1 MAITAT
7 TAQRSAER
15 TNDATASAPVGHS
28 GAMTASPAPAPP
40 DAAARIAAVRP
51 EFAARGAYLDTASI
65 GLPPRRALE
74 ALGEAVETWRTGG
87 ASAREYD
94 VSVET
99 SRQRYAALVG
109 TAPSRV
115 ALGSQASVFVGTVAG
130 SVPDGG
136 EVLVPSG
143 EFTSVVFPF
152 MAHADRGV
160 TVREVPLETLAD
172 QVRESTSLVAVSAVQ
187 SSDGALAD
195 LDAVAAAAAVVG
207 ARVLVD
213 TTQAAGWLPVD
224 PTRYDYTVGSG
235 YKWLLAARGTC
246 FSTVRDEE
254 AAARLRPGAA
264 GWYAGDDR
272 WESLYGGPL
281 RLAADARR
289 FDVSPASLSWV
300 TQAAC
305 LELLLEVGP
314 SALHEH
320 AVGLA
325 GRFRAAVGLPARG
338 SAIVS
343 LPATDEVAA
352 ALAAADVAAS
362 VRAGRLRLS
371 FHVNNDDADVD
382 AAARVVLAHAGR

>member
-1 MAITAT
+1 M
-7 TAQRSAER
+7 S
-15 TNDATASAPVGHS
+15 D
-28 GAMTASPAPAPP
+28 SPAPASPGV
-40 DAAARIAAVRP
+40 AARVAAVRP
-51 EFAARGAYLDTASI
+51 EFAARGTYLDTASI

-74 ALGEAVETWRTGG
+74 ALGDAVETWRTGG

-94 VSVET
+94 VVVET
-99 SRQRYAALVG
+99 SRRRYAALVG
-109 TAPSRV
+109 VEASQV

-136 EVLVPSG
+136 EVLVPAG

-160 TVREVPLETLAD
+160 TVREVPLDRVAEE
-172 QVRESTSLVAVSAVQ
+172 VRATTSLVALSAVQ

-195 LDAVAAAAAVVG
+195 LDAVADAAAVAG

-213 TTQAAGWLPVD
+213 TTHATGWLPVD
-224 PTRYDYTVGSG
+224 PARHDYTVGSG

-254 AAARLRPGAA
+254 AAAWLRPDAA
-264 GWYAGDDR
+264 GWYAGEDR

-289 FDVSPASLSWV
+289 FDVSPAWLSWV

-314 SALHEH
+314 AALHEH

-325 GRFRAAVGLPARG
+325 GRFRAAVGLPAQG

-371 FHVNNDDADVD
+371 FHVSNDVADVD
-382 AAARVVLAHAGR
+382 AAARVVLEHADRAGR